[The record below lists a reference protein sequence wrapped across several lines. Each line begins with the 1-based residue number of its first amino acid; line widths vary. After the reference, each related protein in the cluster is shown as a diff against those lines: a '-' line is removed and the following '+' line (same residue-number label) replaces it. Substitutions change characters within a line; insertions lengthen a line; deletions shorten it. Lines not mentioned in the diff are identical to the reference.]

1 MNMHLMQI
9 TDKNF
14 TYINIF
20 DIIKAFLAFYTFTY
34 SFCVRQKTIFRSQ
47 LSPSIMY
54 VLQIEFRSSD
64 LVVSVLTHWP
74 RSIFFHLE
82 NMIQMINDNILVYL
96 HICFS
101 KVISSV
107 HSNVNVK
114 RFRETFIYLRM
125 KFI

>member
-20 DIIKAFLAFYTFTY
+20 DIIKTFLFFYTFTY
-34 SFCVRQKTIFRSQ
+34 SFCMCQKTTFRSQ
-47 LSPSIMY
+47 LSFSIMY

-64 LVVSVLTHWP
+64 LVASVLTHCP

-82 NMIQMINDNILVYL
+82 NLVHMINDNILVYF

-107 HSNVNVK
+107 PSNINVK
-114 RFRETFIYLRM
+114 RFTETLIYLRM